1 MFECRGGAFV
11 NSGADSDRLDVMPG
25 AGQLGAGIQSVA
37 AIAPGSGHYQHVS
50 RVGGIRQR
58 LCQQRCGCLRDMA
71 GGLLHEG
78 VIGADQRRLSV
89 PDGLHGIGIHD
100 PRITVFT
107 MPHVALTPRSFGALL
122 AAGACGVR
130 VPPPARLGAARRAY
144 TG

>member
-11 NSGADSDRLDVMPG
+11 NSGVDSDRLDVMPG

-37 AIAPGSGHYQHVS
+37 AIAPRPRHDQHVS
-50 RVGGIRQR
+50 RIGGIRQR
-58 LCQQRCGCLRDMA
+58 LCQQCCGSLRDMA

-107 MPHVALTPRSFGALL
+107 MPHVALTPRSFCALL
-122 AAGACGVR
+122 VVGACGVW
-130 VPPPARLGAARRAY
+130 VPPPARLGVARRAR

>member
-11 NSGADSDRLDVMPG
+11 NSGADFDRLDVMPG
-25 AGQLGAGIQSVA
+25 AGQLGAGIQPIA
-37 AIAPGSGHYQHVS
+37 AIAPRPRHDQHVS
-50 RVGGIRQR
+50 RIGGIRQR
-58 LCQQRCGCLRDMA
+58 LCQQRCGGLRDMA

-107 MPHVALTPRSFGALL
+107 MLHVALTPRSFGALP
-122 AAGACGVR
+122 AVGACGVR
-130 VPPPARLGAARRAY
+130 VPPPARLGEARRAC

>member
-1 MFECRGGAFV
+1 
-11 NSGADSDRLDVMPG
+11 
-25 AGQLGAGIQSVA
+25 
-37 AIAPGSGHYQHVS
+37 
-50 RVGGIRQR
+50 
-58 LCQQRCGCLRDMA
+58 MA
-71 GGLLHEG
+71 GGLLHES

-130 VPPPARLGAARRAY
+130 VPPPARLEAAHRAY